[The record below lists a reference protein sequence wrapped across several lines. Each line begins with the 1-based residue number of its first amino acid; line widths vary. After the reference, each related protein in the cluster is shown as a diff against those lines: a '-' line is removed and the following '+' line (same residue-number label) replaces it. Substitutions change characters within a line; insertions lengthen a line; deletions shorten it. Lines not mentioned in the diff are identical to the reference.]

1 MQKSILAAI
10 AFVCCLNMKSQEV
23 NSDNPGTTKSKK
35 YLEDNWRKLSNEGKN
50 IEAASELLYL
60 VMSDSTRN
68 KHADYWHIGQIY
80 AMDNQYEKAVF
91 YMHKSMQGIT
101 EESDQQFWWY
111 YKGSIAFLESNKEDL
126 ESYALLLEENHTTY
140 HSNNSKVLK
149 KMLERFDKP
158 YSEVFQ

>member
-10 AFVCCLNMKSQEV
+10 AFVCCLNMNGQEI
-23 NSDNPGTTKSKK
+23 NPDNPGTTKSKK

-80 AMDNQYEKAVF
+80 AMDNQYEKAVIN
-91 YMHKSMQGIT
+91 QCR
-101 EESDQQFWWY
+101 E
-111 YKGSIAFLESNKEDL
+111 
-126 ESYALLLEENHTTY
+126 
-140 HSNNSKVLK
+140 
-149 KMLERFDKP
+149 
-158 YSEVFQ
+158 